1 MPKLPDAVLRKRVQ
15 NEIAQV
21 MRKTD
26 HSVIVKD
33 RTFSEW
39 PSIIDVILK
48 DSPGP
53 VKRGDR
59 VTTKYTHKMRVTI
72 TREYPYQKPIIEW
85 QSEIFHPNIMEPFD
99 GGYVCTKLL
108 DRWTAKDNLFKF
120 LIGLGSLLANPNA
133 NDPYGTC
140 SCKEAALYFRDHNFR
155 PGPLPKRPEPKV
167 RIIGEV

>member
-1 MPKLPDAVLRKRVQ
+1 MPKLPEAVLRKRVQ

-39 PSIIDVILK
+39 PSVIDVILK

-72 TREYPYQKPIIEW
+72 TRSSIPTSW
-85 QSEIFHPNIMEPFD
+85 SHS
-99 GGYVCTKLL
+99 
-108 DRWTAKDNLFKF
+108 TA
-120 LIGLGSLLANPNA
+120 
-133 NDPYGTC
+133 GTC
-140 SCKEAALYFRDHNFR
+140 AQSFWTDGR
-155 PGPLPKRPEPKV
+155 PRTTCTSS
-167 RIIGEV
+167 